1 MLFVPIGQK
10 VMQLE
15 NDIRNILFQTGKE
28 IKLHRIDSENM
39 VIDINYEKY
48 VKELIELFDR
58 QTR

>member
-1 MLFVPIGQK
+1 MVITQEQAETYF
-10 VMQLE
+10 E
-15 NDIRNILFQTGKE
+15 NDIRNILFQIGKE

>member
-15 NDIRNILFQTGKE
+15 NDIRNILFQIGKE

>member
-15 NDIRNILFQTGKE
+15 NDIRSILFQIGKE

>member
-1 MLFVPIGQK
+1 
-10 VMQLE
+10 MQLE
-15 NDIRNILFQTGKE
+15 NDIRNILFQIGKE